1 MRLVLVLAI
10 LYMCSLSYYT
20 VCCLVCLS
28 VCPSHSW
35 IPSKRI
41 NISSSNERREQN
53 LFVSSGKSEAEV
65 SRPNNRTLQLMYWSY
80 WKTWII
86 AWPLYNSS
94 ATFFTNNY
102 ATFLTYVRQDDVG
115 PELEDYLVKQIL
127 PKLINNCKK
136 QWDGKYDGEQLRRNN
151 NCELV
156 KNC

>member
-1 MRLVLVLAI
+1 M
-10 LYMCSLSYYT
+10 
-20 VCCLVCLS
+20 
-28 VCPSHSW
+28 
-35 IPSKRI
+35 
-41 NISSSNERREQN
+41 
-53 LFVSSGKSEAEV
+53 
-65 SRPNNRTLQLMYWSY
+65 
-80 WKTWII
+80 WII
-86 AWPLYNSS
+86 AWSLYNSS